1 MEFSAYEER
10 AKSTAVYPD
19 KGHNIVYPT
28 LGLCGESG
36 EIAEKL
42 KKLMRD
48 KGGEADDEWR
58 QSMAHELGDVLW
70 YITAIANELGY
81 TLEEIAEFNILK
93 LASRKDRNVLHGS
106 GDNR

>member
-1 MEFSAYEER
+1 MDFAAYEER
-10 AKSTAVYPD
+10 ARSTAIYPN
-19 KGHNIVYPT
+19 KGNNMVYPT

-48 KGGEADDEWR
+48 KDGVADDEWR
-58 QSMAHELGDVLW
+58 RSMAHELGDVLW
-70 YITAIANELGY
+70 YITAIANEIGHS
-81 TLEEIAEFNILK
+81 LEEIAELNILK
-93 LASRKDRNVLHGS
+93 LASRKDRNMLHGS